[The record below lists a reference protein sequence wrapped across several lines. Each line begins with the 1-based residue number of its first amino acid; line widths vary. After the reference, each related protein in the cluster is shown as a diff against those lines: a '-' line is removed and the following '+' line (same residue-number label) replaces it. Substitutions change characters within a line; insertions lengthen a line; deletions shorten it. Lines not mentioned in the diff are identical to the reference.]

1 MPDSSCSIPVFN
13 PTLLVAGEFNNHRE
27 VANCNEATTMAT
39 IHEIPAESRK
49 DEGKGASRR
58 LRLAQKVPAILYGS
72 AQEPASIQLDHNT
85 VWLASQ
91 NEWFYSAIL
100 DLTLDGKTQKVLL
113 RDMQRHPFKAQLL
126 HLDFQR
132 VDENKAIRIRVP
144 LHFLNQEKSPAGKM
158 AGVLISH
165 AMTDVEISCLPKDLP
180 EFIAVDLAEL
190 KVGDIV
196 HLSDLQLPAG
206 VDVPELRLGKEH
218 DSAVVTA
225 YEMKVEVEA
234 APVAEGDAAAGAAG
248 ATGAAAPAAGATAA
262 PAAAKKDDKK

>member
-1 MPDSSCSIPVFN
+1 
-13 PTLLVAGEFNNHRE
+13 
-27 VANCNEATTMAT
+27 MAT

-58 LRLAQKVPAILYGS
+58 LRRTDKVPAIVYGS
-72 AQEPASIQLDHNT
+72 SEPPASIQLEHNT

-91 NEWFYSAIL
+91 HEWFYSSIL
-100 DLTLDGKTQKVLL
+100 DLKLDGKTQKVLL
-113 RDMQRHPFKAQLL
+113 RDLQRHPFKAQLM
-126 HLDFQR
+126 HIDFQR

-180 EFIAVDLAEL
+180 EFIAVDLSAL
-190 KVGDIV
+190 SLGDIV
-196 HLSDLQLPAG
+196 HVSDLKLPAG
-206 VDVPELRLGKEH
+206 VEIPELRLGKEH

-225 YEMKVEVEA
+225 QEIKVEVEA
-234 APVAEGDAAAGAAG
+234 APVVEEAAAAG
-248 ATGAAAPAAGATAA
+248 AAPAAGAPAAAGTAPAAGAAA
-262 PAAAKKDDKK
+262 PAKKEEKK